1 MLIPSLLWFTIP
13 QYFHNTT
20 ILPSLQQYCFLPIS
34 TARCFYHSNTASRHV
49 DWHIGLVEKRRIL
62 TTLAQK
68 VYCLKKDKHLFGC
81 ISDISEALKRD
92 LISLILMGK
101 LGISHQNSDKGCN
114 CKLFFLL
121 LPFHFALLPASV
133 SLSYLHFFTN
143 IDFIQEQKC
152 FSFWTRQI
160 LISTFTHP
168 NTSTFPFTV
177 NYSFLQIYS
186 KFLPLSV
193 FYVTPIPL

>member
-1 MLIPSLLWFTIP
+1 
-13 QYFHNTT
+13 
-20 ILPSLQQYCFLPIS
+20 
-34 TARCFYHSNTASRHV
+34 
-49 DWHIGLVEKRRIL
+49 
-62 TTLAQK
+62 
-68 VYCLKKDKHLFGC
+68 
-81 ISDISEALKRD
+81 
-92 LISLILMGK
+92 MGK

-168 NTSTFPFTV
+168 NTSTFSFTV
-177 NYSFLQIYS
+177 NYSS
-186 KFLPLSV
+186 KFIPNFSPFLYFMLRPSHCNGLIDNTYISILNCHFSPISLQNGWISTFVLWCQMLASQIGCLKIFITFPSAGLSADMDEKSPPGQI
-193 FYVTPIPL
+193 FFNILFLRLTKCYSLFPEFWILC

>member
-1 MLIPSLLWFTIP
+1 MLIPSLLLQVLFNNT
-13 QYFHNTT
+13 FCHNFNCYYIEYHRFNGKSIGRTCKNIFVQNRCIFECTT
-20 ILPSLQQYCFLPIS
+20 NI
-34 TARCFYHSNTASRHV
+34 
-49 DWHIGLVEKRRIL
+49 
-62 TTLAQK
+62 
-68 VYCLKKDKHLFGC
+68 FG
-81 ISDISEALKRD
+81 ALKQD

-143 IDFIQEQKC
+143 IDFIQEQKY